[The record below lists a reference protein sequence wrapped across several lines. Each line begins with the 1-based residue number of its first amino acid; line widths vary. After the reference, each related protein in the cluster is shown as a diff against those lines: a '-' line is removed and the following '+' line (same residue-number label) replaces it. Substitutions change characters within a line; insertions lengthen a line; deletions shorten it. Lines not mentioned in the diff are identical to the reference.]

1 MTILVTGAT
10 GNIGRMVVDEL
21 AGSGE
26 RVRALTTNPAKAAL
40 PGDVEIAR
48 GYLGKPETLP
58 PAFEG
63 IDTVYLAPMPDTIDT
78 VARMAKD
85 AGVRRVVALTS
96 ILANDD
102 AEDEYALSFVAI
114 ERAIIKAGLDWTF
127 LCPGA
132 FMENTENWAISIRA
146 ENVVRAPFP
155 LATDTPMAMRDI
167 AVAAAA
173 AMVDD
178 KHANRKYPLSGP
190 EAITIP
196 QQVAAIADA
205 LGRDIRYIEQTK
217 AEAKQE
223 WLDQGVDSDTA
234 EWLLAGGNEMR
245 MEPEPGF
252 EQLTG
257 RGATTYAEWAR
268 RNADRFR

>member
-40 PGDVEIAR
+40 PGDVEVAR

-58 PAFEG
+58 SALEG
-63 IDTVYLAPMPDTIDT
+63 VDTVYLAPMPGTIET
-78 VARMAKD
+78 VARMAKE

-96 ILANDD
+96 ILAGDD
-102 AEDEYALSFVAI
+102 AADDYALSFVAI
-114 ERAIIKAGLDWTF
+114 ERAIIEAGFGWTF

-132 FMENTENWAISIRA
+132 FMENTDNWAVSIRA

-155 LATDTPMAMRDI
+155 LATDTPISMRDI

-173 AMVDD
+173 ALLDD

-205 LGRDIRYIEQTK
+205 LGRDVRYIEQTRE
-217 AEAKQE
+217 EAKQA
-223 WLDQGVDSDTA
+223 WLDQGVDSETA
-234 EWLLAGGNEMR
+234 DWLLSGGNEMR

-257 RGATTYAEWAR
+257 RGATTYAEWAKQ
-268 RNADRFR
+268 NAERFR